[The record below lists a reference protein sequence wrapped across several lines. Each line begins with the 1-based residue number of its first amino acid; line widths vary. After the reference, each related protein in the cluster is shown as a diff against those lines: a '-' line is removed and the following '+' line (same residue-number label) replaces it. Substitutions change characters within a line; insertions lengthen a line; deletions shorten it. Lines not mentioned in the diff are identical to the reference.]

1 MLIRF
6 TVENFLSFNQR
17 IDFNMIA
24 ADNTHHSH
32 HVVKGDS
39 EDSIRLLRTSIIYGA
54 NASGKSNLIKAMKF
68 ARDFIVDG
76 VEKNTN
82 ININNFKLDKTC
94 YTKPSRFEFE
104 FRNQDKQYAYGFLVD
119 KHEIHE
125 EWLFEIGI
133 NTEIPI
139 YERTGKKYNFDNFN
153 HEFFS
158 NLSEDT
164 KNSVRYEAENTR
176 KSLLFLTSSSKERDI
191 KDFKSL
197 EPIYE
202 WFNDVLTI
210 IFPKSTPILPI
221 SSQSFQGSLSKF
233 LESLDLGIKKITTNE
248 IDLDEYNEIPSALK
262 DEIKKNFPY
271 KEAEENIKN
280 EIYIPG
286 LKCVISK
293 AKDETDKFMVLNLS
307 PVRLDKENNEVPF
320 EILEE
325 SDGTQRLIDLFPMLI
340 HLARGNAVYVI
351 DEIERSLHS
360 LLIKKLFDYFL
371 NKTEN
376 TTSNSQLIATTHEV
390 YLLDIKDIF
399 RKDEIWFVEKDTHGQ
414 SALYS
419 LANTDVENLDL
430 AAGYLNGRFGA
441 IPFIK
446 DLKSLGWRE
455 EK

>member
-24 ADNTHHSH
+24 ADDTNHSH

-39 EDSIRLLRTSIIYGA
+39 DDSIRLLRTSIIYGA

-119 KHEIHE
+119 KHKIHE
-125 EWLFEIGI
+125 EWLFEIGV
-133 NTEIPI
+133 NTETPI
-139 YERTGKKYNFDNFN
+139 YERKGEDINFHNFN
-153 HEFFS
+153 HEFFLNS
-158 NLSEDT
+158 SEDE
-164 KNSVRYEAENTR
+164 KNRIRYEAASTREN
-176 KSLLFLTSSSKERDI
+176 LLFLTNSQER
-191 KDFKSL
+191 KVKQL
-197 EPIYE
+197 ESIYE

-210 IFPKSTPILPI
+210 IFPDSKPLLPFF
-221 SSQSFQGSLSKF
+221 SQSVQNSLSKF
-233 LESLDLGIKKITTNE
+233 LESLDLGIKKITTNT
-248 IDLDEYNEIPSALK
+248 IDLDEYKKIPSEIK
-262 DEIKKNFPY
+262 DEIKKDFPY
-271 KEAEENIKN
+271 EEGEENAIF
-280 EIYIPG
+280 IPA
-286 LKCVISK
+286 LKCIISK
-293 AKDETDKFMVLNLS
+293 AKDETDKLMVLNLS

-376 TTSNSQLIATTHEV
+376 TNSNSQLIATTHEV

-399 RKDEIWFVEKDTHGQ
+399 RKDEIWFVEKDKHGQ
-414 SALYS
+414 SVLYS

-446 DLKSLGWRE
+446 NLKSLGWKE

>member
-24 ADNTHHSH
+24 ADDTNHSH

-39 EDSIRLLRTSIIYGA
+39 DDSIRLLRTSIIYGA

-119 KHEIHE
+119 KHKIHE
-125 EWLFEIGI
+125 EWLFEIGV

-139 YERTGKKYNFDNFN
+139 YERIGEDINFHNFN
-153 HEFFS
+153 HEVFLNS
-158 NLSEDT
+158 SEDE
-164 KNSVRYEAENTR
+164 KNRIRYEAASTREN
-176 KSLLFLTSSSKERDI
+176 LLFLTNSQER
-191 KDFKSL
+191 KVKQL
-197 EPIYE
+197 ESIYE

-210 IFPKSTPILPI
+210 IFPDSKPLLPFF
-221 SSQSFQGSLSKF
+221 SQSVQNSLGKF
-233 LESLDLGIKKITTNE
+233 LESLDLGIKKITTNT
-248 IDLDEYNEIPSALK
+248 IDLDDYNKIPS
-262 DEIKKNFPY
+262 E
-271 KEAEENIKN
+271 IKN
-280 EIYIPG
+280 EIKKDFPYEEGEENAIFIPA
-286 LKCVISK
+286 LKCIISK
-293 AKDETDKFMVLNLS
+293 AKDETDKLMVLNLS
-307 PVRLDKENNEVPF
+307 PVRLDKENNEVKF
-320 EILEE
+320 EISEE

-360 LLIKKLFDYFL
+360 LLMKKLFDYFL

-376 TTSNSQLIATTHEV
+376 TNSNSQLIATTHEV

-399 RKDEIWFVEKDTHGQ
+399 RKDEIWFVEKDKHGQ
-414 SALYS
+414 SVLYS

>member
-24 ADNTHHSH
+24 ANDTHYSH

-119 KHEIHE
+119 KHKIHE
-125 EWLFEIGI
+125 EWLFEIGV

-139 YERTGKKYNFDNFN
+139 YERRGEDINFHNFN
-153 HEFFS
+153 HEVFLNS
-158 NLSEDT
+158 SEDE
-164 KNSVRYEAENTR
+164 KNRIRYEAASTREN
-176 KSLLFLTSSSKERDI
+176 LLFLTNSQER
-191 KDFKSL
+191 KVKQL

-202 WFNDVLTI
+202 WFSDVLKI
-210 IFPKSTPILPI
+210 IFPDSKPLLPFF
-221 SSQSFQGSLSKF
+221 SQSVQNSLSKF
-233 LESLDLGIKKITTNE
+233 LESLDLGIKKITTNT
-248 IDLDEYNEIPSALK
+248 IDLDDYKKIPSEIKDKIKKDFPYEEGEENAIFIPALK
-262 DEIKKNFPY
+262 CI
-271 KEAEENIKN
+271 
-280 EIYIPG
+280 
-286 LKCVISK
+286 ISQ
-293 AKDETDKFMVLNLS
+293 AKDETDKLMVLNLS
-307 PVRLDKENNEVPF
+307 PVRLDKENSEVKF
-320 EILEE
+320 EISEE

-340 HLARGNAVYVI
+340 HLSRGNAVYVI

-360 LLIKKLFDYFL
+360 LLMKKLFDYFL
-371 NKTEN
+371 NNSEN
-376 TTSNSQLIATTHEV
+376 KNSNSQLIATTHEV

-399 RKDEIWFVEKDTHGQ
+399 RKDEIWFVEKDKYGQ
-414 SALYS
+414 SLLYS

-430 AAGYLNGRFGA
+430 AAGYLHGRFGA
-441 IPFIK
+441 IPFIR

-455 EK
+455 EKSNG

>member
-24 ADNTHHSH
+24 ADDTNHSH

-39 EDSIRLLRTSIIYGA
+39 DDSIRLLRTSIIYGA

-119 KHEIHE
+119 KHKIHE
-125 EWLFEIGI
+125 EWLFEIGV

-139 YERTGKKYNFDNFN
+139 YERIVEDINFHNFN
-153 HEFFS
+153 HEVFLNS
-158 NLSEDT
+158 SEDE
-164 KNSVRYEAENTR
+164 KNRIRYEAASTREN
-176 KSLLFLTSSSKERDI
+176 LLFLTNSQER
-191 KDFKSL
+191 KVKQL
-197 EPIYE
+197 ESIYE

-210 IFPKSTPILPI
+210 IFPDSKPLLPFF
-221 SSQSFQGSLSKF
+221 SQSVQNSLGKF
-233 LESLDLGIKKITTNE
+233 LESLDLGIKKITTNT
-248 IDLDEYNEIPSALK
+248 IDLDDYNKIPSEIK
-262 DEIKKNFPY
+262 NEIKKDFPY
-271 KEAEENIKN
+271 KEGEENAIF
-280 EIYIPG
+280 IPA
-286 LKCVISK
+286 LKCIISR
-293 AKDETDKFMVLNLS
+293 AKDETDKLMVLNLS
-307 PVRLDKENNEVPF
+307 PVRLDKENNEVKF
-320 EILEE
+320 EISEE

-360 LLIKKLFDYFL
+360 LLMKKLFDYFL
-371 NKTEN
+371 NNTEN
-376 TTSNSQLIATTHEV
+376 TNLNSQLIATTHEV
-390 YLLDIKDIF
+390 FLLDIKDIF
-399 RKDEIWFVEKDTHGQ
+399 RKDEIWFVEKDKHGQ
-414 SALYS
+414 SVLYS

-446 DLKSLGWRE
+446 NLKSLGWRE

>member
-24 ADNTHHSH
+24 ADDTHYSH

-119 KHEIHE
+119 KHKIHE
-125 EWLFEIGI
+125 EWLFEIGV

-139 YERTGKKYNFDNFN
+139 YERRGEDINFHNFN
-153 HEFFS
+153 HEVFLNS
-158 NLSEDT
+158 SEDE
-164 KNSVRYEAENTR
+164 KNRIRYEAASTREN
-176 KSLLFLTSSSKERDI
+176 LLFLTNSQER
-191 KDFKSL
+191 KVKQL

-202 WFNDVLTI
+202 WFSDVLKI
-210 IFPKSTPILPI
+210 IFPDSKPLLPFF
-221 SSQSFQGSLSKF
+221 SQSVQNSLSKF
-233 LESLDLGIKKITTNE
+233 LESLDLGIKKITTNT
-248 IDLDEYNEIPSALK
+248 IDLDDYKKIPSEIKDKIKKDFPYEEGEENAIFIPALK
-262 DEIKKNFPY
+262 CI
-271 KEAEENIKN
+271 
-280 EIYIPG
+280 
-286 LKCVISK
+286 ISQ
-293 AKDETDKFMVLNLS
+293 AKDETDKLMVLNLS
-307 PVRLDKENNEVPF
+307 PVRLDKENSEVKF
-320 EILEE
+320 EISEE

-340 HLARGNAVYVI
+340 HLSRGNAVYVI

-360 LLIKKLFDYFL
+360 LLMKKLFDYFL
-371 NKTEN
+371 NNSEN
-376 TTSNSQLIATTHEV
+376 KNSNSQLIATTHEV

-399 RKDEIWFVEKDTHGQ
+399 RKDEIWFVEKDKYGQ
-414 SALYS
+414 SLLYS

-430 AAGYLNGRFGA
+430 AAGYLHGRFGA
-441 IPFIK
+441 IPFIR

-455 EK
+455 EKSNG

>member
-24 ADNTHHSH
+24 ADDTNHSH

-39 EDSIRLLRTSIIYGA
+39 DDSIRLLRTSIIYGA

-119 KHEIHE
+119 KHKINE
-125 EWLFEIGI
+125 EWLFEIGV
-133 NTEIPI
+133 NTETPI
-139 YERTGKKYNFDNFN
+139 YERIGEDINFHNFN
-153 HEFFS
+153 HEVFLNS
-158 NLSEDT
+158 SEDE
-164 KNSVRYEAENTR
+164 KNRIRYEAASTREN
-176 KSLLFLTSSSKERDI
+176 LLFLTNSQER
-191 KDFKSL
+191 KVKQL

-210 IFPKSTPILPI
+210 IFPDSKPLLPFF
-221 SSQSFQGSLSKF
+221 SQSVQNSLSKF
-233 LESLDLGIKKITTNE
+233 LESLDLGIKKITTNT
-248 IDLDEYNEIPSALK
+248 IDLDDYNKIPS
-262 DEIKKNFPY
+262 E
-271 KEAEENIKN
+271 IKN
-280 EIYIPG
+280 EIKKDFPYEEGEENAIFIPA
-286 LKCVISK
+286 LKCIISK
-293 AKDETDKFMVLNLS
+293 AKDETDKLMVLNLS
-307 PVRLDKENNEVPF
+307 PVRLDKENNEVKF
-320 EILEE
+320 EISEE

-360 LLIKKLFDYFL
+360 LLMKKLFDYFL

-376 TTSNSQLIATTHEV
+376 TNSNSQLIATTHEV

-399 RKDEIWFVEKDTHGQ
+399 RKDEIWFVEKDKHGQ
-414 SALYS
+414 SVLYS

>member
-24 ADNTHHSH
+24 ADDTNHSH

-39 EDSIRLLRTSIIYGA
+39 DDSIRLLRTSIIYGA

-119 KHEIHE
+119 KHKIHE
-125 EWLFEIGI
+125 EWLFEIGV

-139 YERTGKKYNFDNFN
+139 YERIGEDINFHNFN
-153 HEFFS
+153 HEVFLNS
-158 NLSEDT
+158 SEDE
-164 KNSVRYEAENTR
+164 KNRIRYEAASTREN
-176 KSLLFLTSSSKERDI
+176 LLFLTNSQER
-191 KDFKSL
+191 KVKQL
-197 EPIYE
+197 ESIYE

-210 IFPKSTPILPI
+210 IFPDSKPLLPFF
-221 SSQSFQGSLSKF
+221 SQSVQNSLGKF
-233 LESLDLGIKKITTNE
+233 LESLDLGIKKITTNT
-248 IDLDEYNEIPSALK
+248 IDLDDYNKIPSEIK
-262 DEIKKNFPY
+262 NEIKKDFPY
-271 KEAEENIKN
+271 KEGEENAIF
-280 EIYIPG
+280 IPA
-286 LKCVISK
+286 LKCIISR
-293 AKDETDKFMVLNLS
+293 AKDETDKLMVLNLS
-307 PVRLDKENNEVPF
+307 PVRLDKENNEVKF
-320 EILEE
+320 EISEE

-360 LLIKKLFDYFL
+360 LLMKKLFDYFL
-371 NKTEN
+371 NNTEN
-376 TTSNSQLIATTHEV
+376 TNLNSQLIATTHEV
-390 YLLDIKDIF
+390 FLLDIKDIF
-399 RKDEIWFVEKDTHGQ
+399 RKDEIWFVEKDKHGQ
-414 SALYS
+414 SVLYS

-446 DLKSLGWRE
+446 NLKSLGWRE

>member
-1 MLIRF
+1 
-6 TVENFLSFNQR
+6 
-17 IDFNMIA
+17 MIA
-24 ADNTHHSH
+24 ADDTHYSH

-119 KHEIHE
+119 KHKIHE
-125 EWLFEIGI
+125 EWLFEIGV

-139 YERTGKKYNFDNFN
+139 YERRGEDINFHNFN
-153 HEFFS
+153 HEVFLNS
-158 NLSEDT
+158 SEDE
-164 KNSVRYEAENTR
+164 KNRIRYEAASTREN
-176 KSLLFLTSSSKERDI
+176 LLFLTNSQER
-191 KDFKSL
+191 KVKQL

-202 WFNDVLTI
+202 WFSDVLKI
-210 IFPKSTPILPI
+210 IFPDSKPLLPFF
-221 SSQSFQGSLSKF
+221 SQSVQNSLSKF
-233 LESLDLGIKKITTNE
+233 LESLDLGIKKITTNT
-248 IDLDEYNEIPSALK
+248 IDLDDYKKIPSEIKDKIKKDFPYEEGEENAIFIPALK
-262 DEIKKNFPY
+262 CI
-271 KEAEENIKN
+271 
-280 EIYIPG
+280 
-286 LKCVISK
+286 ISQ
-293 AKDETDKFMVLNLS
+293 AKDETDKLMVLNLS
-307 PVRLDKENNEVPF
+307 PVRLDKENSEVKF
-320 EILEE
+320 EISEE

-340 HLARGNAVYVI
+340 HLSRGNAVYVI

-360 LLIKKLFDYFL
+360 LLMKKLFDYFL
-371 NKTEN
+371 NNSEN
-376 TTSNSQLIATTHEV
+376 KNSNSQLIATTHEV

-399 RKDEIWFVEKDTHGQ
+399 RKDEIWFVEKDKYGQ
-414 SALYS
+414 SLLYS

-430 AAGYLNGRFGA
+430 TAGYLNGRFGA

-446 DLKSLGWRE
+446 DLKSLGWKE
-455 EK
+455 EKSNG

>member
-24 ADNTHHSH
+24 ADDTHYSH

-119 KHEIHE
+119 KHKIHE

-139 YERTGKKYNFDNFN
+139 YERRGEDINFHNFN
-153 HEFFS
+153 HEVFLNS
-158 NLSEDT
+158 SEDE
-164 KNSVRYEAENTR
+164 KNRIRYEAASTREN
-176 KSLLFLTSSSKERDI
+176 LLFLTNSQER
-191 KDFKSL
+191 KVKQL

-202 WFNDVLTI
+202 WFSDVLKI
-210 IFPKSTPILPI
+210 IFPDSKPLLPFF
-221 SSQSFQGSLSKF
+221 SQSVQNSLSKF
-233 LESLDLGIKKITTNE
+233 LESLDLGIKKITTNT
-248 IDLDEYNEIPSALK
+248 IDLDDYKKIPSEIKDKIKKDFPYEEGEENAIFIPALK
-262 DEIKKNFPY
+262 CI
-271 KEAEENIKN
+271 
-280 EIYIPG
+280 
-286 LKCVISK
+286 ISQ
-293 AKDETDKFMVLNLS
+293 AKDETDKLMVLNLS
-307 PVRLDKENNEVPF
+307 PVRLDKENSEVKF
-320 EILEE
+320 EISEE

-340 HLARGNAVYVI
+340 HLSRGNAVYVI

-360 LLIKKLFDYFL
+360 LLMKKLFDYFL
-371 NKTEN
+371 NNSEN
-376 TTSNSQLIATTHEV
+376 KNSNSQLIATTHEV

-399 RKDEIWFVEKDTHGQ
+399 RKDEIWFVEKDKYGQ
-414 SALYS
+414 SLLYS

-430 AAGYLNGRFGA
+430 AAGYLHGRFGA
-441 IPFIK
+441 IPFIR

-455 EK
+455 EKSNG

>member
-24 ADNTHHSH
+24 ADDTNHSH

-39 EDSIRLLRTSIIYGA
+39 DDSIKLLRTSIIYGA

-119 KHEIHE
+119 KHKINE
-125 EWLFEIGI
+125 EWLFEIGV
-133 NTEIPI
+133 NTETPI
-139 YERTGKKYNFDNFN
+139 YERIGEDINFHNFN
-153 HEFFS
+153 HEVFLNS
-158 NLSEDT
+158 SEDE
-164 KNSVRYEAENTR
+164 KNRIRYEGASTREN
-176 KSLLFLTSSSKERDI
+176 LLFLTNSQER
-191 KDFKSL
+191 KVKQL

-210 IFPKSTPILPI
+210 IFPDSKPLLPFF
-221 SSQSFQGSLSKF
+221 SQSVQNSLSKF
-233 LESLDLGIKKITTNE
+233 LESLDLGIKKITTNT
-248 IDLDEYNEIPSALK
+248 IDLDDYNKIPS
-262 DEIKKNFPY
+262 E
-271 KEAEENIKN
+271 IKN
-280 EIYIPG
+280 EIKKDFPYEEGEENAIFIPA
-286 LKCVISK
+286 LKCIISK
-293 AKDETDKFMVLNLS
+293 AKDETDKLMVLNLS
-307 PVRLDKENNEVPF
+307 PVRLDKENNEVKF
-320 EILEE
+320 EISEE

-360 LLIKKLFDYFL
+360 LLMKKLFDYFL

-376 TTSNSQLIATTHEV
+376 TNSNSQLIATTHEV

-399 RKDEIWFVEKDTHGQ
+399 RKDEIWFVEKDKHGQ
-414 SALYS
+414 SVLYS

>member
-24 ADNTHHSH
+24 ADDTHHSH
-32 HVVKGDS
+32 HVVKDDS
-39 EDSIRLLRTSIIYGA
+39 DESIRLLRTSIIYGA

-76 VEKNTN
+76 VEKNKN

-104 FRNQDKQYAYGFLVD
+104 FKTDDKQYAYGFLVD
-119 KHEIHE
+119 KHKIHE

-139 YERTGKKYNFDNFN
+139 YERRGKDFNFHNFN
-153 HEFFS
+153 HEFFL

-164 KNSVRYEAENTR
+164 KNGIRYEAINTR
-176 KSLLFLTSSSKERDI
+176 ENLLFLTNSKEREI
-191 KDFKSL
+191 KDLKSL

-202 WFNDVLTI
+202 WFNDVLKI
-210 IFPKSTPILPI
+210 IFPNSKPFLPFF
-221 SSQSFQGSLSKF
+221 SPSVQNSLSKF
-233 LESLDLGIKKITTNE
+233 LASLDLGIKKITTNT
-248 IDLDEYNEIPSALK
+248 IDLDDYNEIPSEFK
-262 DEIKKNFPY
+262 DEIKKDFPY
-271 KEAEENIKN
+271 EEGKENAIF
-280 EIYIPG
+280 IPA
-286 LKCVISK
+286 LKCIISQ
-293 AKDETDKFMVLNLS
+293 AKDETDKLMVLNLS
-307 PVRLDKENNEVPF
+307 PVRLDKENSEVKF
-320 EILEE
+320 EISEE

-340 HLARGNAVYVI
+340 HLSRGNAVYVI

-360 LLIKKLFDYFL
+360 LLMKKLFDYFL
-371 NKTEN
+371 NNSEN
-376 TTSNSQLIATTHEV
+376 KNSNSQLIATTHEV

-399 RKDEIWFVEKDTHGQ
+399 RKDEIWFVEKDKYGQ
-414 SALYS
+414 SLLYS

-430 AAGYLNGRFGA
+430 ATGYLNGRFGA
-441 IPFIK
+441 IPFIR

-455 EK
+455 EKSNG

>member
-24 ADNTHHSH
+24 ADDTNHSH

-39 EDSIRLLRTSIIYGA
+39 NESIGLLRTSIIYGA

-119 KHEIHE
+119 KHKIHE
-125 EWLFEIGI
+125 EWLFEIGV

-139 YERTGKKYNFDNFN
+139 YERIGEDINFHNFN
-153 HEFFS
+153 HEVFLNS
-158 NLSEDT
+158 SEDE
-164 KNSVRYEAENTR
+164 KNRIRYEAASTREN
-176 KSLLFLTSSSKERDI
+176 LLFLTNSQER
-191 KDFKSL
+191 KVKQL

-210 IFPKSTPILPI
+210 IFPDSKPLLPFF
-221 SSQSFQGSLSKF
+221 SQSVQNSLGKF
-233 LESLDLGIKKITTNE
+233 LESLDLGIKKITTNT
-248 IDLDEYNEIPSALK
+248 IDLDDYNKIPSEIK
-262 DEIKKNFPY
+262 NEIKKDFPY
-271 KEAEENIKN
+271 KEGEENAIF
-280 EIYIPG
+280 IPA
-286 LKCVISK
+286 LKCIISR
-293 AKDETDKFMVLNLS
+293 AKDETDKLMVLNLS
-307 PVRLDKENNEVPF
+307 PVRLDKENNEVKF
-320 EILEE
+320 EISEE

-360 LLIKKLFDYFL
+360 LLMKKLFDYFL
-371 NKTEN
+371 NNTEN
-376 TTSNSQLIATTHEV
+376 TNLNSQLIATTHEV
-390 YLLDIKDIF
+390 FLLDIKDIF
-399 RKDEIWFVEKDTHGQ
+399 RKDEIWFVEKDKHGQ
-414 SALYS
+414 SVLYS

-446 DLKSLGWRE
+446 DLKSLGWKE

>member
-1 MLIRF
+1 
-6 TVENFLSFNQR
+6 
-17 IDFNMIA
+17 MIA
-24 ADNTHHSH
+24 ADDTHYSH

-119 KHEIHE
+119 KHKIHE
-125 EWLFEIGI
+125 EWLFEIGV

-139 YERTGKKYNFDNFN
+139 YERRGEDINFHNFN
-153 HEFFS
+153 HEVFLNS
-158 NLSEDT
+158 SEDE
-164 KNSVRYEAENTR
+164 KNRIRYEAASTREN
-176 KSLLFLTSSSKERDI
+176 LLFLTNSQER
-191 KDFKSL
+191 KVKQL

-202 WFNDVLTI
+202 WFSDVLKI
-210 IFPKSTPILPI
+210 IFPDSKPLLPFF
-221 SSQSFQGSLSKF
+221 SQSVQNSLSKF
-233 LESLDLGIKKITTNE
+233 LESLDLGIKKITTNT
-248 IDLDEYNEIPSALK
+248 IDLDDYKKIPSEIKDKIKKDFPYEEGEENAIFIPALK
-262 DEIKKNFPY
+262 CI
-271 KEAEENIKN
+271 
-280 EIYIPG
+280 
-286 LKCVISK
+286 ISQ
-293 AKDETDKFMVLNLS
+293 AKDETDKLMVLNLS
-307 PVRLDKENNEVPF
+307 PVRLDKENSEVKF
-320 EILEE
+320 EISEE

-340 HLARGNAVYVI
+340 HLSRGNAVYVI

-360 LLIKKLFDYFL
+360 LLMKKLFDYFL
-371 NKTEN
+371 NNSEN
-376 TTSNSQLIATTHEV
+376 KNSNSQLIATTHEV

-399 RKDEIWFVEKDTHGQ
+399 RKDEIWFVEKDKYGQ
-414 SALYS
+414 SLLYS

-430 AAGYLNGRFGA
+430 AAGYLHGRFGA
-441 IPFIK
+441 IPFIR

-455 EK
+455 EKSNG

>member
-24 ADNTHHSH
+24 ADDTNHSH

-39 EDSIRLLRTSIIYGA
+39 DDSIRLLRTSIIYGA

-119 KHEIHE
+119 KHKIHE
-125 EWLFEIGI
+125 EWLFEIGV

-139 YERTGKKYNFDNFN
+139 YERIGEDINFHNFN
-153 HEFFS
+153 HEVFLNS
-158 NLSEDT
+158 SEDE
-164 KNSVRYEAENTR
+164 KNRIRYEAASTREN
-176 KSLLFLTSSSKERDI
+176 LLFLTNSQER
-191 KDFKSL
+191 KVKQL

-210 IFPKSTPILPI
+210 IFPDSKPLLPFF
-221 SSQSFQGSLSKF
+221 SQSVQNSLSKF
-233 LESLDLGIKKITTNE
+233 LESLDLGIKKITTNT
-248 IDLDEYNEIPSALK
+248 IDLDDYNKIPS
-262 DEIKKNFPY
+262 E
-271 KEAEENIKN
+271 IKN
-280 EIYIPG
+280 EIKKDFPYEEGEENAIFIPA
-286 LKCVISK
+286 LKCIISK
-293 AKDETDKFMVLNLS
+293 AKDETDKLMVLNLS
-307 PVRLDKENNEVPF
+307 PVRLDKENNEVKF
-320 EILEE
+320 EISEE

-360 LLIKKLFDYFL
+360 LLMKKLFDYFL

-376 TTSNSQLIATTHEV
+376 TNSNSQLIATTHEV

-399 RKDEIWFVEKDTHGQ
+399 RKDEIWFVEKDKHGQ
-414 SALYS
+414 SVLYS

>member
-24 ADNTHHSH
+24 ADDTHHSH

-119 KHEIHE
+119 KHKIHE
-125 EWLFEIGI
+125 EWLFEIGV

-139 YERTGKKYNFDNFN
+139 YERRGEDINFHNFN
-153 HEFFS
+153 HEVFLNS
-158 NLSEDT
+158 SEDE
-164 KNSVRYEAENTR
+164 KNRIRYEAASTREN
-176 KSLLFLTSSSKERDI
+176 LLFLTNSQER
-191 KDFKSL
+191 KVKQL

-202 WFNDVLTI
+202 WFSDVLKI
-210 IFPKSTPILPI
+210 IFPDSKPLLPFF
-221 SSQSFQGSLSKF
+221 SQSVQNSLSKF
-233 LESLDLGIKKITTNE
+233 LESLDLGIKKITTNT
-248 IDLDEYNEIPSALK
+248 IDLDDYKKIPSEIKDKIKKDFPYEEGEENAIFIPALK
-262 DEIKKNFPY
+262 CI
-271 KEAEENIKN
+271 
-280 EIYIPG
+280 
-286 LKCVISK
+286 ISQ
-293 AKDETDKFMVLNLS
+293 AKDETDKLMVLNLS
-307 PVRLDKENNEVPF
+307 PVRLDKENSEVKF
-320 EILEE
+320 EISEE

-340 HLARGNAVYVI
+340 HLSRGNAVYVI

-360 LLIKKLFDYFL
+360 LLMKKLFDYFL
-371 NKTEN
+371 NNSEN
-376 TTSNSQLIATTHEV
+376 KNSNSQLIATTHEV

-399 RKDEIWFVEKDTHGQ
+399 RKDEIWFVEKDKYGQ
-414 SALYS
+414 SLLYS

-430 AAGYLNGRFGA
+430 AAGYLHGRFGA
-441 IPFIK
+441 IPFIR

-455 EK
+455 EKSNG

>member
-24 ADNTHHSH
+24 ADDTHYSH

-119 KHEIHE
+119 KHKIHE
-125 EWLFEIGI
+125 EWLFEIGV

-139 YERTGKKYNFDNFN
+139 YERRGEDINFHNFN
-153 HEFFS
+153 HEVFLNS
-158 NLSEDT
+158 SEDE
-164 KNSVRYEAENTR
+164 KNRIRYEAASTREN
-176 KSLLFLTSSSKERDI
+176 LLFLTNSQER
-191 KDFKSL
+191 KVKQL

-202 WFNDVLTI
+202 WFSDVLKI
-210 IFPKSTPILPI
+210 IFPDSKPLLPFF
-221 SSQSFQGSLSKF
+221 SQSVQNSLSKF
-233 LESLDLGIKKITTNE
+233 LESLDLGIKKITTNT
-248 IDLDEYNEIPSALK
+248 IDLDDYKKIPSEIKDKIKKDFPYEEGEENAIFIPALK
-262 DEIKKNFPY
+262 CI
-271 KEAEENIKN
+271 
-280 EIYIPG
+280 
-286 LKCVISK
+286 ISQ
-293 AKDETDKFMVLNLS
+293 AKDETDKLMVLNLS
-307 PVRLDKENNEVPF
+307 PVRLDKENSEVKF
-320 EILEE
+320 EISEE

-340 HLARGNAVYVI
+340 HLSRGNAVYVI

-360 LLIKKLFDYFL
+360 LLMKKLFDYFL
-371 NKTEN
+371 NNSEN
-376 TTSNSQLIATTHEV
+376 KNSNSQLIATTHEV

-399 RKDEIWFVEKDTHGQ
+399 RKDEIWFVEKDKYGQ
-414 SALYS
+414 SLLYS

-430 AAGYLNGRFGA
+430 AAGYLHGRFGA
-441 IPFIK
+441 IPLIR

-455 EK
+455 EKSNG

>member
-24 ADNTHHSH
+24 ADDTNHSH

-39 EDSIRLLRTSIIYGA
+39 NESIGLLRTSIIYGA

-119 KHEIHE
+119 KHKIHE
-125 EWLFEIGI
+125 EWLFEIGV
-133 NTEIPI
+133 NTETPI
-139 YERTGKKYNFDNFN
+139 YERKGEDINFHNFN
-153 HEFFS
+153 HEFFLNS
-158 NLSEDT
+158 SEDE
-164 KNSVRYEAENTR
+164 KNRIRYEAASTREN
-176 KSLLFLTSSSKERDI
+176 LLFLTNSQER
-191 KDFKSL
+191 KVKQL

-210 IFPKSTPILPI
+210 IFPDSKPLLPFF
-221 SSQSFQGSLSKF
+221 SQSVQNSLSKF
-233 LESLDLGIKKITTNE
+233 LESLDLGIKKITTNT
-248 IDLDEYNEIPSALK
+248 IDLDDYKKIPAEIKDNIRKDFPNEEDEEDAIFVPALK
-262 DEIKKNFPY
+262 CI
-271 KEAEENIKN
+271 
-280 EIYIPG
+280 
-286 LKCVISK
+286 ISK
-293 AKDETDKFMVLNLS
+293 SKDETNKLIVLNLS
-307 PVRLDKENNEVPF
+307 PVRLDKENDEVPF

-376 TTSNSQLIATTHEV
+376 TNSNSQLIATTHEV

-399 RKDEIWFVEKDTHGQ
+399 RKDEIWFVEKDKHGQ
-414 SALYS
+414 SVLYS

-446 DLKSLGWRE
+446 DLKSLGWKE

>member
-1 MLIRF
+1 
-6 TVENFLSFNQR
+6 
-17 IDFNMIA
+17 MIA

-119 KHEIHE
+119 KHKIHE
-125 EWLFEIGI
+125 EWLFEIGV

-139 YERTGKKYNFDNFN
+139 YERRGEDINFHNFN
-153 HEFFS
+153 HEVFLNS
-158 NLSEDT
+158 SEDE
-164 KNSVRYEAENTR
+164 KNRIHYEAASTREN
-176 KSLLFLTSSSKERDI
+176 LLFLTNSQER
-191 KDFKSL
+191 KVKQL

-202 WFNDVLTI
+202 WFSDVLKI
-210 IFPKSTPILPI
+210 IFPDSQPLLPFF
-221 SSQSFQGSLSKF
+221 SQSVQNSLSKF
-233 LESLDLGIKKITTNE
+233 LESLDLGIKKITTNT
-248 IDLDEYNEIPSALK
+248 IDLDDYKKIPSEIKDKIKKDFPYEEGEENAIFIPALK
-262 DEIKKNFPY
+262 CI
-271 KEAEENIKN
+271 
-280 EIYIPG
+280 
-286 LKCVISK
+286 ISQ
-293 AKDETDKFMVLNLS
+293 AKDETDKLMVLNLS
-307 PVRLDKENNEVPF
+307 PVRLDKENNEVKF
-320 EILEE
+320 EISEE
-325 SDGTQRLIDLFPMLI
+325 SDGTQRLIDLFSMLI
-340 HLARGNAVYVI
+340 HLSRGNAVYVI

-360 LLIKKLFDYFL
+360 LLMKKLFDYFL
-371 NKTEN
+371 NNSEN
-376 TTSNSQLIATTHEV
+376 KNSNSQLIATTHEV

-399 RKDEIWFVEKDTHGQ
+399 RKDEIWFVEKDKYGQ
-414 SALYS
+414 SLLYS

-430 AAGYLNGRFGA
+430 AAGYLHGRFGA
-441 IPFIK
+441 IPFIR

-455 EK
+455 EKSNG

>member
-17 IDFNMIA
+17 VDFNMIA
-24 ADNTHHSH
+24 SDDRHHSH
-32 HVVKGDS
+32 HVVKDDS
-39 EDSIRLLRTSIIYGA
+39 EESIRLLRTSIIYGA

-76 VEKNTN
+76 VEKNRN

-104 FRNQDKQYAYGFLVD
+104 FKTHNKQYAYGFLVD
-119 KHEIHE
+119 KHKIHE
-125 EWLFEIGI
+125 EWLFEIGVNI
-133 NTEIPI
+133 EIPI
-139 YERTGKKYNFDNFN
+139 YERKGKIFDFHDFN
-153 HEFFS
+153 HEVFF
-158 NLSEDT
+158 NICEDE
-164 KNSVRYEAENTR
+164 KNRIRYEAIGTREN
-176 KSLLFLTSSSKERDI
+176 LLFLTNSQEREI
-191 KDFKSL
+191 KQI

-202 WFNDVLTI
+202 WFHDVLTI
-210 IFPKSTPILPI
+210 IFPNSKPLLPFFT
-221 SSQSFQGSLSKF
+221 QSVQNSLSKF
-233 LESLDLGIKKITTNE
+233 LESLDLGIKKLTITTT
-248 IDLDEYNEIPSALK
+248 DLDEYKEIPT
-262 DEIKKNFPY
+262 EIKEDIKKDFPY
-271 KEAEENIKN
+271 QEGEVNAIF
-280 EIYIPG
+280 IPG
-286 LKCVISK
+286 LQCIISQSK
-293 AKDETDKFMVLNLS
+293 NETDKLTVLNLS
-307 PVRLDKENNEVPF
+307 PVRFDKENSEVKF
-320 EILEE
+320 EISEE

-340 HLARGNAVYVI
+340 HLARGNAVYII

-360 LLIKKLFDYFL
+360 LLMKKIFDYFL
-371 NKTEN
+371 NNSEN
-376 TTSNSQLIATTHEV
+376 RNLNSQLIATTHEV

-399 RKDEIWFVEKDTHGQ
+399 RKDEIWFVEKDKYGQ

-446 DLKSLGWRE
+446 DLKSLELRE

>member
-24 ADNTHHSH
+24 ADDTNHSH

-39 EDSIRLLRTSIIYGA
+39 DDSIRLLRTSIIYGA

-119 KHEIHE
+119 KHKIHE
-125 EWLFEIGI
+125 EWLFEIGV

-139 YERTGKKYNFDNFN
+139 YERIGEDINFHNFN
-153 HEFFS
+153 HEVFLNS
-158 NLSEDT
+158 SEDE
-164 KNSVRYEAENTR
+164 KNRIRYEAASTREN
-176 KSLLFLTSSSKERDI
+176 LLFLTNSQER
-191 KDFKSL
+191 KVKQL
-197 EPIYE
+197 ESIYE

-210 IFPKSTPILPI
+210 IFPDSKPLLPFF
-221 SSQSFQGSLSKF
+221 SQSVQNSLGKF
-233 LESLDLGIKKITTNE
+233 LESLDLGIKKVTTNT
-248 IDLDEYNEIPSALK
+248 IDLDDYKEIPSKRKDKIREDFPYEESEANTVYIPALK
-262 DEIKKNFPY
+262 CF
-271 KEAEENIKN
+271 
-280 EIYIPG
+280 
-286 LKCVISK
+286 ISK
-293 AKDETDKFMVLNLS
+293 AKDETDKLMVLNLL

-320 EILEE
+320 KILEE
-325 SDGTQRLIDLFPMLI
+325 SDGTQRLIDLFPMLM
-340 HLARGNAVYVI
+340 HLKRGNVVYVV

-376 TTSNSQLIATTHEV
+376 TNSNSQLIATTHEV
-390 YLLDIKDIF
+390 FLLDIKDIF
-399 RKDEIWFVEKDTHGQ
+399 RKDEIWFVEKDKHGQ
-414 SALYS
+414 SVLYS

-446 DLKSLGWRE
+446 NLKSLGWRE

>member
-24 ADNTHHSH
+24 ADDTNHSH

-39 EDSIRLLRTSIIYGA
+39 DDSIRLLRTSIIYGA

-119 KHEIHE
+119 KHKIHE
-125 EWLFEIGI
+125 EWLFEIGV

-139 YERTGKKYNFDNFN
+139 YERIGEDINFHNFN
-153 HEFFS
+153 HEVFLNS
-158 NLSEDT
+158 SEDE
-164 KNSVRYEAENTR
+164 KNRIRYEAASTR
-176 KSLLFLTSSSKERDI
+176 EHLLFLTNSQER
-191 KDFKSL
+191 KVKQL

-210 IFPKSTPILPI
+210 IFPDSKPLLPFF
-221 SSQSFQGSLSKF
+221 SQSVQNSLSKF
-233 LESLDLGIKKITTNE
+233 LESLDLGIKKITTNT
-248 IDLDEYNEIPSALK
+248 IDLDDYNKIPS
-262 DEIKKNFPY
+262 E
-271 KEAEENIKN
+271 IKN
-280 EIYIPG
+280 EIKKDFPYEEGEENAIFIPA
-286 LKCVISK
+286 LKCIISK
-293 AKDETDKFMVLNLS
+293 AKDETDKLMVLNLS
-307 PVRLDKENNEVPF
+307 PVRLDKENNEVKF
-320 EILEE
+320 EISEE

-360 LLIKKLFDYFL
+360 LLMKKLFDYFL

-376 TTSNSQLIATTHEV
+376 TNSNSQLIATTHEV

-399 RKDEIWFVEKDTHGQ
+399 RKDEIWFVEKDKHGQ
-414 SALYS
+414 SVLYS

>member
-24 ADNTHHSH
+24 ADDTHYSH

-119 KHEIHE
+119 KHKIHE
-125 EWLFEIGI
+125 EWLFEIGV

-139 YERTGKKYNFDNFN
+139 YERRGEDINFHNFN
-153 HEFFS
+153 HEVFLNS
-158 NLSEDT
+158 SEDE
-164 KNSVRYEAENTR
+164 KNRIRYEAASTREN
-176 KSLLFLTSSSKERDI
+176 LLFLTNSQER
-191 KDFKSL
+191 KVKQL

-202 WFNDVLTI
+202 WFSDVLKI
-210 IFPKSTPILPI
+210 IFPDSKPLLPFF
-221 SSQSFQGSLSKF
+221 SQSVQNSLSKF
-233 LESLDLGIKKITTNE
+233 LESLDLGIKKITTNT
-248 IDLDEYNEIPSALK
+248 IDLDDYKKIPSEIKDKIKKDFPYEEGEENAIFIPALK
-262 DEIKKNFPY
+262 CI
-271 KEAEENIKN
+271 
-280 EIYIPG
+280 
-286 LKCVISK
+286 ISQ
-293 AKDETDKFMVLNLS
+293 AKDETDKLMVLNLS
-307 PVRLDKENNEVPF
+307 PVRLDKENSEVKF
-320 EILEE
+320 EISEE

-340 HLARGNAVYVI
+340 HLSRGNAVYVI

-360 LLIKKLFDYFL
+360 LLMKKLFDYFL
-371 NKTEN
+371 NNSEN
-376 TTSNSQLIATTHEV
+376 KNSNSQLIATTHEV

-399 RKDEIWFVEKDTHGQ
+399 RKDEIWCVEKDKYGQ
-414 SALYS
+414 SLLYS

-430 AAGYLNGRFGA
+430 TAGYLHGRFGA
-441 IPFIK
+441 IPFIR

-455 EK
+455 EKSNG

>member
-17 IDFNMIA
+17 VDFNMIA
-24 ADNTHHSH
+24 SDDRHHNH
-32 HVVKGDS
+32 HVVKDDS
-39 EDSIRLLRTSIIYGA
+39 EESIRLLRTSIIYGA

-76 VEKNTN
+76 IEKNKN

-104 FRNQDKQYAYGFLVD
+104 FKTHDKQYAYGLLVD
-119 KHEIHE
+119 KHKIHE
-125 EWLFEIGI
+125 EWLFEIGV

-139 YERTGKKYNFDNFN
+139 YERKAKDFDFHDFN
-153 HEFFS
+153 HEFFL
-158 NLSEDT
+158 NISEDE
-164 KNSVRYEAENTR
+164 KNRIRYEAIGTREN
-176 KSLLFLTSSSKERDI
+176 LLFLTNSQEREI
-191 KDFKSL
+191 KQI

-210 IFPKSTPILPI
+210 VFPDSKPLLPFF
-221 SSQSFQGSLSKF
+221 SQSVQNSLSKF
-233 LESLDLGIKKITTNE
+233 LESLDLGIKKLTITT
-248 IDLDEYNEIPSALK
+248 IDLDEYKEIPT
-262 DEIKKNFPY
+262 EIKEDIKKDFPY
-271 KEAEENIKN
+271 EEGEVNAIF
-280 EIYIPG
+280 IPS
-286 LKCVISK
+286 LQCIISQ
-293 AKDETDKFMVLNLS
+293 AKDETKKLTVLNLS
-307 PVRLDKENNEVPF
+307 PVRFDKENSEVKF
-320 EILEE
+320 EISEE

-340 HLARGNAVYVI
+340 HLAQGNAVYII

-360 LLIKKLFDYFL
+360 LLMKKLFDYVL
-371 NKTEN
+371 NNTEN
-376 TTSNSQLIATTHEV
+376 RNSNSQLIATTHEV

-399 RKDEIWFVEKDTHGQ
+399 RKDEIWFVEKDKYGQ
-414 SALYS
+414 SVLYS

-430 AAGYLNGRFGA
+430 ATGYLNGRFGA

-446 DLKSLGWRE
+446 DLKSLRWRE